1 MTKITGVI
9 TCFLQ
14 IFNEVN
20 KWLIS
25 KISFQLL
32 EIIKVDFECNI
43 SIKGTHNNDKNKV
56 KSQLPEEGVVCEVF
70 VAVVE
75 VVDPENLHVKAA
87 SNTTGITF
95 LQGAK
100 PSLMQA
106 FFSLLLSLKLL
117 LIVFLQSLTGLK
129 SRTSM
134 QAQYSVLD
142 NFSSHFV

>member
-1 MTKITGVI
+1 MSLYI
-9 TCFLQ
+9 LD
-14 IFNEVN
+14 
-20 KWLIS
+20 
-25 KISFQLL
+25 
-32 EIIKVDFECNI
+32 IIKVDFECNI
-43 SIKGTHNNDKNKV
+43 SIKGIHNNDKNKV

-75 VVDPENLHVKAA
+75 VVDPEDLHFKAA
-87 SNTTGITF
+87 SSTTGIAF

-106 FFSLLLSLKLL
+106 FFSLLLSLKLS

-134 QAQYSVLD
+134 QAQYSLFVFSLMHVLK
-142 NFSSHFV
+142 SSLNEVVVMLHVSFTETDGVHS